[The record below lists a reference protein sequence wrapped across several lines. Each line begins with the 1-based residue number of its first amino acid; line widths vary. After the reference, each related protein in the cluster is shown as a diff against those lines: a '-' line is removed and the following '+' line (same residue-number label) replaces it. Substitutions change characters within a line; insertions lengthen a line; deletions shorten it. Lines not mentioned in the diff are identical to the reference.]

1 MKEKIAELEALTRRI
16 QAIEQRNKRVE
27 LDKAWEGSI
36 TRKVTIII
44 TTYFVVLIFMLI
56 TKNNQPFI
64 NAIVPSIG
72 FFLSTL
78 VVSGLKKHWVRKQQ
92 WSDLRTVNN

>member
-1 MKEKIAELEALTRRI
+1 MKETIELQDLAHRI
-16 QAIEQRNKRVE
+16 EAIEQRNKRVE

-44 TTYFVVLIFMLI
+44 TTYFVVLIFMI
-56 TKNNQPFI
+56 MTKNNQPFI

-78 VVSGLKKHWVRKQQ
+78 VVSSLKKHWVRKRQ
-92 WSDLRTVNN
+92 